1 MENKIILPKLR
12 ISKNKKPELSSYQRL
27 YRYLSFIK
35 PLFNFPSNSRKFDF
49 FFYDNFQKK
58 NKGVDVVCVNAN
70 GYSVNQIEQI
80 KTKIL
85 DEKNL
90 KVIDCFCENN
100 FIFIL
105 ILNGYSEPSYVDI
118 DNIEIDAHIR
128 SSIPTFELPK
138 FKMPNWKISITNEA
152 VEKMRLE
159 VEKTSRSIDNIVIN
173 TSVSISDFD
182 E

>member
-80 KTKIL
+80 KIKIL
-85 DEKNL
+85 NEKNL
-90 KVIDCFCENN
+90 KVIDCFCKNN

-105 ILNGYSEPSYVDI
+105 ILNGYSEANYIDI
-118 DNIEIDAHIR
+118 DNIEMNLSIKN
-128 SSIPTFELPK
+128 SIPALELPK
-138 FKMPNWKISITNEA
+138 FEMPTWKISMLNEE

-159 VEKTSRSIDNIVIN
+159 AERASRSIDNIVIN
-173 TSVSISDFD
+173 TSILISDDD